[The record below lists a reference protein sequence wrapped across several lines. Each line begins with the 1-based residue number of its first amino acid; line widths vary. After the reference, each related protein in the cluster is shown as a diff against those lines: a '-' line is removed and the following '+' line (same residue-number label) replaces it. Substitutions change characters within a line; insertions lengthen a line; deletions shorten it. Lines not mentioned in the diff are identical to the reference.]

1 MNIKYCILVLCLLV
15 SLLFQ
20 SCQSEIE
27 VDLPAYKSKLVVE
40 GYIENGKPPRVM
52 LTRSV
57 PFFQHLDMDYI
68 MDNVLIMDAV
78 VMVFAEDGEAERLT
92 FMTCDDSP
100 FKYAYVGRL
109 LGRENMRYDLVIEWN
124 GKTYTSSTSI
134 LHTFDLDSIGF
145 YNESNLM
152 GDIRKTIRVLL
163 SDNPEEMNFYQ
174 FFVKVHCKTIHD
186 RVWVST
192 LPVAFDDATFNGL
205 TFNYEVLRANPSAFF
220 MPLMTEE
227 EQKEYFRV
235 SYRPGDTVYVKH
247 TQIDHHTYLYLLSA
261 GTEAAFG
268 GNPFTNPLPAVSNFN
283 SDRVLGH
290 WSGYA
295 AKIDTL
301 VWWCDEEIDN

>member
-109 LGRENMRYDLVIEWN
+109 PGRENMRYDLVIEWN

-235 SYRPGDTVYVKH
+235 SYRPGDTVYVKYGL
-247 TQIDHHTYLYLLSA
+247 IDYDSYQFWNT
-261 GTEAAFG
+261 G
-268 GNPFTNPLPAVSNFN
+268 GNNASLGQNPFTNPTPTISNIHGE
-283 SDRVLGH
+283 DVTGV
-290 WSGYA
+290 WCGYA
-295 AKIDTL
+295 SKTERL
-301 VWWCDEEIDN
+301 VYNE

>member
-100 FKYAYVGRL
+100 YKYAYVGRL
-109 LGRENMRYDLVIEWN
+109 PGRENMRYDLVIEWN

-235 SYRPGDTVYVKH
+235 SYRPGDTVYVKYGL
-247 TQIDHHTYLYLLSA
+247 IDYDSYQFWNT
-261 GTEAAFG
+261 G
-268 GNPFTNPLPAVSNFN
+268 GNNASLGQNPFTNPTPTISNIHGE
-283 SDRVLGH
+283 DVTGV
-290 WSGYA
+290 WCGYA
-295 AKIDTL
+295 SKTEKLIYH
-301 VWWCDEEIDN
+301 E